1 MKIRDIINEA
11 KVVKYDDELTLHVY
25 GGRHE
30 VQIVPWF
37 KGQRAGYV
45 SFERD
50 GKTLIPNSLYVVS
63 EFERKGIAS
72 RMYDYVKSLGY
83 AVKRSTDQTYM
94 GKAFWDKHRGEGSQ
108 VWEQEETVDEGSDR
122 AYYEGIFDRFR
133 KNPTTSRHG
142 FDLEA
147 FGDQKEYQITASVNG
162 ETIGRVLFDIN
173 GKTLIAKDLM
183 VNPAYRGKGVSKI
196 IYDWA
201 KDLGYTLQRSSNQTD
216 AGKRFWDKNRG
227 EEGKIWEQEETVDE
241 MALSKYQTFGDFDK
255 PGSFTGVDKKLVPHP
270 KNIQKATKFFEQTPY
285 DFRLF
290 FANISGLGKYR
301 ETGPMSSEQIRKI
314 FNKEQA
320 DEIIN
325 GSEDAI
331 TVIYVNNVGDRKV
344 MMTPWI
350 MAHRFGHA
358 IQAGARGNRWSA
370 WSEVEKH
377 FFSQI
382 NQILVNYY
390 GIPPGAATRRGSTD
404 EGFRPALN
412 AEYNA
417 LFNAIG
423 TQRSSRERQINRPY
437 EFMYEM
443 FAQYLKTG
451 TVTLNPL
458 PNQIPYG
465 GRMVFGKPSRYLTL
479 KPDVRNDPDTQ
490 YVTDT
495 LGNDMGIMFGDVLS
509 SAVDKIYVM

>member
-25 GGRHE
+25 GDRQE

-37 KGQRAGYV
+37 KDQRAGYV

-72 RMYDYVKSLGY
+72 RMYDYVKSLGFT
-83 AVKRSTDQTYM
+83 VKRSTDQTYM

-108 VWEQEETVDEGSDR
+108 VWEQ
-122 AYYEGIFDRFR
+122 
-133 KNPTTSRHG
+133 
-142 FDLEA
+142 
-147 FGDQKEYQITASVNG
+147 DQ
-162 ETIGRVLFDIN
+162 
-173 GKTLIAKDLM
+173 
-183 VNPAYRGKGVSKI
+183 
-196 IYDWA
+196 
-201 KDLGYTLQRSSNQTD
+201 
-216 AGKRFWDKNRG
+216 
-227 EEGKIWEQEETVDE
+227 TVDE
-241 MALSKYQTFGDFDK
+241 MALSKYQTFGDFEK

-290 FANISGLGKYR
+290 FANISGLGKYS
-301 ETGPMSSEQIRKI
+301 ETGPMSPEQIRKI

-350 MAHRFGHA
+350 MAHRFGHS
-358 IQAGARGNRWSA
+358 IQAGARGNRTWSA
-370 WSEVEKH
+370 WTEVEKH
-377 FFSQI
+377 FFTQI
-382 NQILVNYY
+382 NQILAEYY
-390 GIPPGAATRRGSTD
+390 GLRRATDFYSDRTINWNVGR
-404 EGFRPALN
+404 
-412 AEYNA
+412 EYNA

-458 PNQIPYG
+458 PNKIPYG
-465 GRMVFGKPSRYLTL
+465 GRMVFGKPSQYLIL

-495 LGNDMGIMFGDVLS
+495 LGNDMGILFGDVLS
-509 SAVDKIYVM
+509 SAVGKLYVM